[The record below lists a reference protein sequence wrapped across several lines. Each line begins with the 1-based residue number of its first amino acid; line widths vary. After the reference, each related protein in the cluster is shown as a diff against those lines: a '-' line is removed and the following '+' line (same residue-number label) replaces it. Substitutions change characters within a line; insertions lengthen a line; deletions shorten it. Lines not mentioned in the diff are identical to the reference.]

1 MKRLL
6 SSISVLMVAL
16 FALVSCEQTSY
27 LYEPTNEC
35 LTFSANSGAW
45 LFTDEPVIEFQLVRG
60 VLNSDLTVNLNLSG
74 DGLFSLETPAAVHFA
89 AGESTATVRVGYDAE
104 QAEAGESYSF
114 TVSFDKAMVS
124 PAGWNEFNGTMTM
137 PGGDDSEFVDYAT
150 VEFYQ
155 SKMNSSVN
163 LYDERNSTLQVSKYD
178 KTKYRIR
185 NAMNSGVDLDF
196 TLASDGVVHLLNET
210 TLCPYDEEQ
219 YIKVPSTIEYEGE
232 LVTFWIDPNPKYN
245 KVDANI
251 GTGEYTM
258 DMTPDGGTSI
268 TWYVWMETASKGI
281 LKFSDGDDGW
291 WRMYYDVVNL
301 SPRPNPDADYM
312 KLGKVEFYQS
322 KMNASVHS
330 EKVLHST
337 LLVNKYDATR
347 YRIKNA
353 MNSDIDLDF
362 TLASDGVVHLLNET
376 TLCPYDEEQY
386 IKIPS
391 TIVYEGEPVTFWIDP
406 NPKYNKVDANIGTG
420 PYTMDMTPD
429 GGTSI
434 TWYVWMETPSK
445 GILTFGDGDD
455 GWWRMYYDVTE
466 VYY

>member
-1 MKRLL
+1 
-6 SSISVLMVAL
+6 MVAL

-74 DGLFSLETPAAVHFA
+74 DGLFSLETPAAVHFS

-258 DMTPDGGTSI
+258 DMTSDGGTSI

-291 WRMYYDVVNL
+291 WRMYYDVINL

>member
-1 MKRLL
+1 
-6 SSISVLMVAL
+6 MVAL

-74 DGLFSLETPAAVHFA
+74 DGLFSLETPAAVHFS

-258 DMTPDGGTSI
+258 DMTSDGGTSI

-291 WRMYYDVVNL
+291 WRMYYDVINL

-362 TLASDGVVHLLNET
+362 PLASDGVVHLLNET

>member
-1 MKRLL
+1 
-6 SSISVLMVAL
+6 MVAI

-27 LYEPTNEC
+27 IYEPTNEC
-35 LTFSANSGAW
+35 LTFSSNGGSW

-291 WRMYYDVVNL
+291 WRMYYDV
-301 SPRPNPDADYM
+301 
-312 KLGKVEFYQS
+312 
-322 KMNASVHS
+322 
-330 EKVLHST
+330 
-337 LLVNKYDATR
+337 
-347 YRIKNA
+347 
-353 MNSDIDLDF
+353 
-362 TLASDGVVHLLNET
+362 
-376 TLCPYDEEQY
+376 
-386 IKIPS
+386 
-391 TIVYEGEPVTFWIDP
+391 
-406 NPKYNKVDANIGTG
+406 
-420 PYTMDMTPD
+420 
-429 GGTSI
+429 
-434 TWYVWMETPSK
+434 
-445 GILTFGDGDD
+445 
-455 GWWRMYYDVTE
+455 TE

>member
-1 MKRLL
+1 MLA
-6 SSISVLMVAL
+6 VLV
-16 FALVSCEQTSY
+16 ALVSCEQTSY

-35 LTFSANSGAW
+35 LTFSANGGNW

-60 VLNSDLTVNLNLSG
+60 VLTSDLTVNLNLSG
-74 DGLFSLETPAAVHFA
+74 DGLFTLETPAQVRFA
-89 AGESTATVRVGYDAE
+89 AGESTATVRVGYDAD

-114 TVSFDKAMVS
+114 TVSFDKEKVS
-124 PAGWNEFNGTMTM
+124 PAGWNEFTGVMTM

-155 SKMNSSVN
+155 SRLNSYVN
-163 LYDERNSTLQVSKYD
+163 LYDERNATLQVSKYD
-178 KTKYRIR
+178 KNKYRIR

-196 TLASDGVVHLLNET
+196 TLESDGVVYLLNET
-210 TLCPYDEEQ
+210 TECPYDGEQ
-219 YIKVPSTIEYEGE
+219 YIKVPSTIEYDGE
-232 LVTFWIDPNPKYN
+232 PVTFWIDPNPRYN

-281 LKFSDGDDGW
+281 LTFTDGDDGW
-291 WRMYYDVVNL
+291 WRMYYDVINL
-301 SPRPNPDADYM
+301 SPRANRDADYM
-312 KLGKVEFYQS
+312 RLGKVEFYQS
-322 KMNASVHS
+322 RLNAYVES
-330 EKVLHST
+330 EKVLHSP
-337 LLVNKYDATR
+337 LLVNKYDVTR

-376 TLCPYDEEQY
+376 TECPYDGGDY

-391 TIVYEGEPVTFWIDP
+391 TILYDGEPVTFWIDP
-406 NPKYNKVDANIGTG
+406 DPRYNKVDANIGTG
-420 PYTMDMTPD
+420 TYTMDMTPD

-434 TWYVWMETPSK
+434 TWYVWMETASK
-445 GILTFGDGDD
+445 GILTFTEGDD

-466 VYY
+466 IYL

>member
-1 MKRLL
+1 MKKLLL
-6 SSISVLMVAL
+6 SISILTAAL
-16 FALVSCEQTSY
+16 FALVSCQQDVY

-35 LTFSANSGAW
+35 LTFSSNGGNW
-45 LFTDEPVIEFQLVRG
+45 LFTDEPVIEFQLIRG
-60 VLNSDLTVNLNLSG
+60 VLDTDLTVNLTLAG
-74 DGLFSLETPAAVHFA
+74 DGLFSLETPAQVHFA
-89 AGESTATVRVGYDAE
+89 PGESTATVRVGYDAD
-104 QAEAGESYSF
+104 QAEAGEAYSF
-114 TVSFDKAMVS
+114 TVSFDESKVS
-124 PAGWNEFNGTMTM
+124 PAGWNVFSGMLTM

-155 SKMNSSVN
+155 GKMNSSVH
-163 LYDERNSTLQVSKYD
+163 LYDELYATLQVSKYD

-185 NAMNSGVDLDF
+185 NAMNSGIDLDF
-196 TLASDGVVHLLNET
+196 TLASDGIVYLLNET
-210 TLCPYDEEQ
+210 VECPYDGEQ

-268 TWYVWMETASKGI
+268 TWYVWMETPDRGI
-281 LKFSDGDDGW
+281 LTFGDGDDGW

-301 SPRPNPDADYM
+301 NPRPNPDADFM

-322 KMNASVHS
+322 KMNASVTSDKVWHS
-330 EKVLHST
+330 I
-337 LLVNKYDATR
+337 LLVNKYDPTR

-362 TLASDGVVHLLNET
+362 TLASDGVVYLLNET
-376 TLCPYDEEQY
+376 VECPYDGEQY

-391 TIVYEGEPVTFWIDP
+391 TVMYEGEPVTFWIDP

>member
-1 MKRLL
+1 MKKLL
-6 SSISVLMVAL
+6 ISISAMLVAL
-16 FALVSCEQTSY
+16 FTLPSCEQTSFV
-27 LYEPTNEC
+27 YEPDNEC
-35 LTFSANSGAW
+35 LTFSANGGAW
-45 LFTDEPVIEFQLVRG
+45 LFTDEPVIEFQLIRG
-60 VLNSDLTVNLNLSG
+60 VLSSDLTVNLSLSG
-74 DGLFSLETPAAVHFA
+74 DGLFSLATPTQVHFA
-89 AGESTATVRVGYDAE
+89 AGESTAAVRVAYDMT

-114 TVSFDKAMVS
+114 TVSFDESMVS
-124 PAGWNEFNGTMTM
+124 PAGWHVFKGTMSM

-155 SKMNSSVN
+155 SKMNSSVH
-163 LYDERNSTLQVSKYD
+163 LYDEQYATLQVSKYD
-178 KTKYRIR
+178 KTRYRIR

-210 TLCPYDEEQ
+210 TFCPYDEEQ
-219 YIKVPSTIEYEGE
+219 YIKIPSTIEYEGE
-232 LVTFWIDPNPKYN
+232 QVTFWIDPNPKYN

-281 LKFSDGDDGW
+281 LTFSDGDDGW

-376 TLCPYDEEQY
+376 TFCPYDEEQY
-386 IKIPS
+386 IRIPS
-391 TIVYEGEPVTFWIDP
+391 TILYEGEPVVFWIDP

-434 TWYVWMETPSK
+434 TWYVWMETASK
-445 GILTFGDGDD
+445 GILKFSDDDD